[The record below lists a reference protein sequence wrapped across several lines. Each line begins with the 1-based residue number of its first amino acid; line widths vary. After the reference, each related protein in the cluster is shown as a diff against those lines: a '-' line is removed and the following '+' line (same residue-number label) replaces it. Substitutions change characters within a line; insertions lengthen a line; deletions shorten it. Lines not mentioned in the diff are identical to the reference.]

1 MNKER
6 QSLKERYKDCSCLS
20 VWINT
25 EVYRKLK
32 AAAAKEGMFLSKY
45 VEKLIQQSLKY
56 K

>member
-20 VWINT
+20 VWIKN
-25 EVYRKLK
+25 EVYKKLK
-32 AAAAKEGMFLSKY
+32 AAATKEGMFLSKY